1 MAGRPAKINR
11 SKSIVAFA
19 AEVPTAIEAVAD
31 VVMSPGVVE
40 PTPRL
45 PIRDPSLSLSIHSI
59 PVLRLIVT
67 NAID

>member
-19 AEVPTAIEAVAD
+19 AEVPIAIEAVAD

-45 PIRDPSLSLSIHSI
+45 PNRNPSLSLSIYTLFLSC
-59 PVLRLIVT
+59 V
-67 NAID
+67 